1 MLVLLLIIVVL
12 GVIGALYVRRVR
24 HRRALLSAPLTDRE
38 WDILFDAVPL
48 LRRMPVKFRAAF
60 EGKVN
65 LFLDQVEFQGCNG
78 LEVTEDMELSVA
90 AQACLLVVN
99 TDRWY
104 DKLTTVLMYP
114 AAFKSKQ
121 VRRDGYV
128 VSEAEVVRT
137 GESWSRGP
145 VILSWRDA
153 QIGAEQDRSGHNV
166 VLHEFAHQ
174 LDDMSGR
181 TNGIP
186 VLEPGQAFATW
197 EAVFVDAF
205 NRHVD
210 DVENG
215 RRTAVDAYGATN
227 HQEYF
232 AVVIELFYER
242 PAVLK
247 RAEPKVYEQ
256 ISKLLRLD
264 PVTWG

>member
-1 MLVLLLIIVVL
+1 MPFLLIVLFVL
-12 GVIGALYVRRVR
+12 GVIGAFYIRRVR
-24 HRRALLSAPLTDRE
+24 RRQALLRAPLSDRE

-78 LEVTEDMELSVA
+78 LEVTEEMELSVA

-104 DKLTTVLMYP
+104 NNLTTVLMYP

-121 VRRDGYV
+121 VSRNGYV

-137 GESWSRGP
+137 GESWTRGP

-186 VLEPGQAFATW
+186 VLEPGQAYTTW
-197 EAVFVDAF
+197 ESVFVDAF

-215 RRTAVDAYGATN
+215 RGTAIDAYGATN

-242 PAVLK
+242 PALLK